1 MIFFDDDDDDDD
13 DDKMSCGMVDRRKT
27 FSLISSLE
35 YCQGFSQSRIFNIA
49 RAGRE
54 PVQNLSSGVVE

>member
-13 DDKMSCGMVDRRKT
+13 EMSCGMVDRRKT

-35 YCQGFSQSRIFNIA
+35 YCQGFSPSRIFNMP
-49 RAGRE
+49 RAGLE